1 MRDEQ
6 GMKATFDRS
15 AIKKIAREW
24 GLLGTNMDASTLAG
38 ELRSRYG
45 KVYQG
50 GANDEYDYEC
60 DCGGITIN
68 RLRGRTP
75 GNFSWI
81 SFAKEIIAISD
92 EHSGALIDAA
102 AARKTIEAQIGV
114 YMRGAYQNMVEVGRC
129 LVRAK
134 EEKIVPHGEW
144 EGWVQAQT
152 GFTVRQAQ
160 RLMQAAKAVP
170 AGSAMAQ
177 LPISKI
183 QLLLALPEEEREVKA
198 QRVLTDN
205 TTVEQLRQEI
215 KAAKDAGEEKVK
227 QVRAQLDQVIGLR
240 MEAEKKLQALEAQLK
255 DQGDNDEV
263 RQLRQ
268 ELEEMEQYAAEQAR
282 ARKQAQ
288 EELLNARMSGND
300 SSEHHRF
307 GAADLDQAVRAFIGD
322 AGIIGQ
328 MGAELSRLDQQ
339 TRSDML
345 RQVARVAQWVEDAR
359 KALNTHLIDA
369 PESSLREVSGSAVP
383 ESEGFARAGRACETS
398 QWRDCS
404 KGRCI

>member
-1 MRDEQ
+1 MKNEQ
-6 GMKATFDRS
+6 GMKATFDRR
-15 AIKKIAREW
+15 AIKMIAREW
-24 GLLGTNMDASTLAG
+24 DLLGTKLDAPTLAG
-38 ELRSRYG
+38 ELRNKYG
-45 KVYQG
+45 KIYQG
-50 GANDEYDYEC
+50 GAYADYDYEC

-68 RLRGRTP
+68 RQHGRTP

-81 SFAKEIIAISD
+81 SFAKEVIAISD
-92 EHSGALIDAA
+92 EHSGALISAA
-102 AARKTIEAQIGV
+102 VSSRRTAASGSGDQLAQQSEGLPRRCSSPQSGLECAARKTIEAQIGV

-144 EGWVQAQT
+144 EAWVQQQT

-170 AGSAMAQ
+170 EGSAMAQ

-198 QRVLTDN
+198 QKVLTDN

-227 QVRAQLDQVIGLR
+227 KVRAQLDQVIGMR

-255 DQGDNDEV
+255 DQDDSDEV
-263 RQLRQ
+263 KQLRQ
-268 ELEEMEQYAAEQAR
+268 ELEEMEQYAAKQAR

-300 SSEHHRF
+300 ASEHHRF
-307 GAADLDQAVRAFIGD
+307 GAADLDNAVRAFIGD
-322 AGIIGQ
+322 AGVIGQ
-328 MGAELSRLDQQ
+328 MGAELSRLDVQ
-339 TRSDML
+339 TRNDML

-359 KALNTHLIDA
+359 KALNTHVI
-369 PESSLREVSGSAVP
+369 
-383 ESEGFARAGRACETS
+383 EGGCV
-398 QWRDCS
+398 
-404 KGRCI
+404 

>member
-1 MRDEQ
+1 MKNEQ
-6 GMKATFDRS
+6 GTKATFDRR
-15 AIKKIAREW
+15 AIKMIAREW
-24 GLLGTNMDASTLAG
+24 DLLGTKLDATTLAG
-38 ELRSRYG
+38 ELRNKYG
-45 KVYQG
+45 RVYQG
-50 GANDEYDYEC
+50 GANGDYDYEC

-68 RLRGRTP
+68 RLNGRTP

-81 SFAKEIIAISD
+81 SFAKEVIAISD
-92 EHSGALIDAA
+92 EHSGVLISTA
-102 AARKTIEAQIGV
+102 AARKTIEAQIGI

-144 EGWVQAQT
+144 ENWVMQQT

-170 AGSAMAQ
+170 EGSAMAQ

-198 QRVLTDN
+198 QKVLTDN
-205 TTVEQLRQEI
+205 TTVEQLKKEI

-227 QVRAQLDQVIGLR
+227 QVRAQLDQVIGMR
-240 MEAEKKLQALEAQLK
+240 TEAEKKLQALEAQLK
-255 DQGDNDEV
+255 DQDDSDEV
-263 RQLRQ
+263 KQLRQ

-307 GAADLDQAVRAFIGD
+307 GAADLDQAVRSFIGD

-328 MGAELSRLDQQ
+328 MGAELSRIDQQ

-359 KALNTHLIDA
+359 KALNTHVI
-369 PESSLREVSGSAVP
+369 
-383 ESEGFARAGRACETS
+383 EGGCV
-398 QWRDCS
+398 
-404 KGRCI
+404 

>member
-1 MRDEQ
+1 MKNEQ

-15 AIKKIAREW
+15 AIKMIAREW
-24 GLLGTNMDASTLAG
+24 DLLGTKLDAPTLAG
-38 ELRSRYG
+38 ELRNKYG
-45 KVYQG
+45 KIYQG
-50 GANDEYDYEC
+50 GANADYDYEC

-68 RLRGRTP
+68 RQHGRTP

-81 SFAKEIIAISD
+81 SFAKEVIAISN
-92 EHSGALIDAA
+92 EHSGALISTAVSSRRTAA
-102 AARKTIEAQIGV
+102 SGSGDQLAQQSEGLPRRCSSPQSGLECAARKTIEAQIGV

-144 EGWVQAQT
+144 EAWVQQQT

-170 AGSAMAQ
+170 EGSAMAQ

-198 QRVLTDN
+198 QKVLTDN

-227 QVRAQLDQVIGLR
+227 KVRAQLDQVIGMR

-255 DQGDNDEV
+255 DQDDSDEV
-263 RQLRQ
+263 KQLRQ

-300 SSEHHRF
+300 ASEHHRF

-322 AGIIGQ
+322 AGVIGQ
-328 MGAELSRLDQQ
+328 MGAELSRLDVQ
-339 TRSDML
+339 TRNDML

-359 KALNTHLIDA
+359 KALNTHVI
-369 PESSLREVSGSAVP
+369 
-383 ESEGFARAGRACETS
+383 EGGCV
-398 QWRDCS
+398 
-404 KGRCI
+404 